1 MMFDPQ
7 AATKRCEAA
16 TPEPWAIG
24 GLNRLFV
31 VAPKRPKHGIITDFG
46 PRAKGHPEREANA
59 EFIVHAR
66 SDLPAALEEHSAA
79 IERGVMLWR
88 QFLWLLSAVDRE
100 CAAAEQAQ
108 AGRAAALEALEEAQG
123 KLNRLREFAETG
135 CADIER
141 GGILAILGESE

>member
-1 MMFDPQ
+1 MFNPQ
-7 AATKRCEAA
+7 AARERCEAA
-16 TPEPWAIG
+16 TPGPWAIG

-59 EFIVHAR
+59 EFIAHAR

-108 AGRAAALEALEEAQG
+108 G
-123 KLNRLREFAETG
+123 KMNRLREFAETG

-141 GGILAILGESE
+141 DGILAILGESE